1 MNQEAISLMKT
12 LCALRWMA
20 IMKEDY
26 KAAAVLTDN
35 IKTAEG
41 IV

>member
-1 MNQEAISLMKT
+1 MSEAAISLMKT

-20 IMKEDY
+20 LMKEDH

-35 IKTAEG
+35 IKTVEG
-41 IV
+41 LA

>member
-1 MNQEAISLMKT
+1 MNESAISLMKT

-20 IMKEDY
+20 IMKHDH
-26 KAAAVLTDN
+26 KAAAVLADN

-41 IV
+41 IA

>member
-1 MNQEAISLMKT
+1 MSQEAISLMKT

-20 IMKEDY
+20 LMKDDH
-26 KAAAVLTDN
+26 KAAAVLADN

-41 IV
+41 IA